1 MKMIT
6 DKSFWTTT
14 LVVVLPTLVAIFATA
29 VSVAWLGMYS
39 ENTYQIPG
47 DVLCTL
53 DPIPDYIRHLYHYNS
68 TLGTTVNYANVTVT
82 TVSHEKKKNHLC
94 TEREYLHSN
103 YYECVCGNLNGVRP
117 WRLAAMAGVLGLS
130 AYATRSLNKT
140 KKSKRDRKTSEL
152 EPGRALSDAIAEY
165 LKETGLSG
173 HVVTQNRSG
182 QKTQDVWDRLTEA
195 ESDPYQRMFYEWALK
210 RQPDGV
216 ALGPRLNM
224 KADTRYP
231 SISHELTGRSLKRTC
246 CVYVGN
252 SLDSSECW
260 VFANGEIGT
269 LAGHQGLF
277 LTNVGMVKF
286 TRLQYRSNVIGL
298 TEGSWVVINNQAV
311 EEDISDACVALTG
324 WTNTLFSLVG
334 FVAGG
339 SSAWSASLGI
349 NAATEVVAG
358 LIYTIARGNGP
369 RHERVRGFVDPM
381 MSSFVGPALLG
392 GWAWAI
398 LSLESLGAILS
409 LFALAVGGNGAAA
422 ALALLVGLTGSVGTI
437 PSMSGKVA
445 LVGSMLSWYSTEFVI
460 ETYGLI
466 SSSENWAVKLA
477 FATGAVE
484 SCILLAAYYKLLSC
498 ANAISKSTGVE
509 AVVKLGNLGITS
521 IPAVGL
527 VPRLQGGCKLLGLR
541 SSVHWPRGRVRSL
554 RGRDLTVEGLSTG
567 AEIELHDPD
576 VPESGYEAYVLG
588 PSLPR
593 DTCSTKGWRIPL
605 GWGGYGCYVVGDNL
619 VPILSKRKEKM

>member
-1 MKMIT
+1 M
-6 DKSFWTTT
+6 
-14 LVVVLPTLVAIFATA
+14 LVTILATA
-29 VSVAWLGMYS
+29 ASVAWLGMYN
-39 ENTYQIPG
+39 EKTRKLRNYTPCTFYVVGLEEKDRYRCEERG
-47 DVLCTL
+47 DFLSS
-53 DPIPDYIRHLYHYNS
+53 HY
-68 TLGTTVNYANVTVT
+68 L
-82 TVSHEKKKNHLC
+82 
-94 TEREYLHSN
+94 
-103 YYECVCGNLNGVRP
+103 CVCGNIDGVKR
-117 WRLAAMAGVLGLS
+117 WRLFAMAVVLGVS
-130 AYATRSLNKT
+130 AYATRCLYTT
-140 KKSKRDRKTSEL
+140 KKSKRDGKTSES
-152 EPGRALSDAIAEY
+152 EPGRALSDAISEY
-165 LKETGLSG
+165 LKETRLSG
-173 HVVTQNRSG
+173 HAVTYNPSG
-182 QKTQDVWDRLTEA
+182 QQTQDVWDRLAEA
-195 ESDPYQRMFYEWALK
+195 ESDPFQRMFFEWALK
-210 RQPDGV
+210 RQPNGL
-216 ALGPRLNM
+216 ALGPSLKLR
-224 KADTRYP
+224 ADVRCP
-231 SISHELTGRSLKRTC
+231 SLTHTLTGKSLKRTC

-286 TRLQYRSNVIGL
+286 TRLQYRSNRIGL
-298 TEGSWVVINNQAV
+298 PEGSWVVINNQAV
-311 EEDISDACVALTG
+311 EEDPFDAGVALTG

-339 SSAWSASLGI
+339 SSPWSASLGI

-422 ALALLVGLTGSVGTI
+422 ALALLVGVVGSIGTL
-437 PSMSGKVA
+437 PSMSAKVA

-460 ETYGLI
+460 ETYGLL
-466 SSSENWAVKLA
+466 SFSENWAVKVA
-477 FATGAVE
+477 FATGAFE
-484 SCILLAAYYKLLSC
+484 SLILLVAYYKLLSC
-498 ANAISKSTGVE
+498 ANAISKSTDGVE
-509 AVVKLGNLGITS
+509 AVVKMGNLGITS

-527 VPRLQGGCKLLGLR
+527 VPSLQGGCKLLGLG

-576 VPESGYEAYVLG
+576 VPESGYEAYAIG

-593 DTCSTKGWRIPL
+593 DVCSTQGWCIPL
-605 GWGGYGCYVVGDNL
+605 GWGGYGCYVVGDSL
-619 VPILSKRKEKM
+619 APVLSKVTEKK